1 MAINR
6 GIDGMT
12 CPACGSDD
20 WKAASLVYQEGL
32 TNVDTATK
40 SVGLGVGG
48 GHVGL
53 GIGSGKTKGVHQ
65 TVLSKQA
72 ELPSENSWRVAFI
85 MGAVV
90 TAILGLFASFWWLI
104 SVLFIVGVFATWS
117 AGAEAREKQV
127 ELYNKKRVCQRCGHI
142 YYAI

>member
-1 MAINR
+1 
-6 GIDGMT
+6 MT
-12 CPACGSDD
+12 CTACGSDD

-48 GHVGL
+48 GHVGV

-72 ELPSENSWRVAFI
+72 APPKNNSL
-85 MGAVV
+85 GAEFFVGLV
-90 TAILGLFASFWWLI
+90 FTGVIGLFYHFWWVI
-104 SVLFIVGVFATWS
+104 SLLCIIGIVFTWNS
-117 AGAEAREKQV
+117 DSEKRAKQL

-142 YYAI
+142 YYYL